1 VRLSLHHILVIFLT
15 AAGFPA
21 AGQTYDFAASNTEGC
36 TPMHVKYSFIS
47 SASLPDS
54 ISSFYWDFGNGETSA
69 LQDPDTVTYDLP
81 GNYSPALILV
91 FDQGSDLM
99 LVKPDMITV
108 HHTVPAVFSYYDSVS
123 YNVYVF
129 EHTEPL
135 DPGVTYNFTWD
146 IETFPPRTGPRQVVT
161 FGTMDTFKVTLTVT
175 DNLGCTS
182 TTSQDVL
189 VMEDISIQNVFTP
202 NNDGVNDY
210 FMITS
215 NGGFP
220 ISLRIFT
227 RAGILV
233 YSTEGTT
240 LTWDGRTA
248 SGQELNP
255 GIYFYTVEALS
266 GDPHNRYSKAGVL
279 YMYK

>member
-1 VRLSLHHILVIFLT
+1 MNLQHILVYFIM
-15 AAGFPA
+15 AAAVLPA
-21 AGQTYDFAASNTEGC
+21 AGQTYDFTASSTVGC
-36 TPMHVKYSFIS
+36 TPFKVKYAFLST
-47 SASLPDS
+47 ASVDS
-54 ISSFYWDFGNGETSA
+54 VSGYLWDFGNGETST
-69 LQDPDTVTYDLP
+69 LQDPDSVTYEVS
-81 GNYSPALILV
+81 GNFTPNLQLTFNQGYDSMLI
-91 FDQGSDLM
+91 
-99 LVKPDMITV
+99 KTDMITV
-108 HHTVPAVFSYYDSVS
+108 HRTVPAIFSYYDSVS

-135 DPGVTYNFTWD
+135 ETGINYTFTWD
-146 IETFPPRTGPRQVVT
+146 IETFPLRYGPRQVVT
-161 FGTMDTFKVTLTVT
+161 FGTMDTFRVTLTVA
-175 DNLGCTS
+175 DDLGCTS
-182 TTSQDVL
+182 TTSQDIL
-189 VMEDISIQNVFTP
+189 VVEDISVQNVFTP
-202 NNDGVNDY
+202 NNDGINDF

-255 GIYFYTVEALS
+255 GIYFYTIESLS
-266 GDPHNRYSKAGVL
+266 GDPHKRYSKAGVL

>member
-1 VRLSLHHILVIFLT
+1 MSLQHILVICIM
-15 AAGFPA
+15 AAAVLPA
-21 AGQTYDFAASNTEGC
+21 AGQTYNFAASSTEGC
-36 TPMHVKYSFIS
+36 TPMRVKYSFLS
-47 SASLPDS
+47 TAALPDTV
-54 ISSFYWDFGNGETSA
+54 SSFYWDFGNGETSA
-69 LQDPDTVTYDLP
+69 LQDPDTVTYDMP
-81 GNYSPALILV
+81 GNYTPALLLV
-91 FDQGSDLM
+91 FDQGSDLT
-99 LVKPDMITV
+99 VIKPNMITA
-108 HHTVPAVFSYYDSVS
+108 HRTVPAVFSYYDSVS

-135 DPGVTYNFTWD
+135 ETGVNYTFTWD
-146 IETFPPRTGPRQVVT
+146 IETFPLRYGPRQVVT
-161 FGTMDTFKVTLTVT
+161 FGTMDTFRVTLTVS
-175 DNLGCTS
+175 DDLGCTS

-189 VMEDISIQNVFTP
+189 VIEDISIQNVFTP
-202 NNDGVNDY
+202 NNDGINDY

-233 YSTEGTT
+233 YSNEGTT

-255 GIYFYTVEALS
+255 GIYFYTIESLS
-266 GDPHNRYSKAGVL
+266 GDPNKRYSKAGVL
-279 YMYK
+279 YLYK